1 MLVIGEEILNKSY
14 TNTKKKYKKAIFPE
28 TDCHESLK
36 ALLVSQ
42 LILLNKSPGVGPIGI
57 GQVLRKIIS
66 KAAMSVVE
74 K

>member
-14 TNTKKKYKKAIFPE
+14 TNTKKKYQKAIFPE

-42 LILLNKSPGVGPIGI
+42 LILLNKSPGVAPIGI
-57 GQVLRKIIS
+57 GQVLQRSIS
-66 KAAMSVVE
+66 KAAMSVV
-74 K
+74 KK